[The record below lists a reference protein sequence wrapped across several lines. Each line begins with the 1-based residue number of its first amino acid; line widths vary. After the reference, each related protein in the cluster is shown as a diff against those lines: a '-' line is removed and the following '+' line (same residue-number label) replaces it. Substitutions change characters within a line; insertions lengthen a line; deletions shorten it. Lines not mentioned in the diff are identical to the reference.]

1 MKCFIIDFKKIEL
14 VGIKARFYR
23 IPRTFQLRQ
32 RQISVSLPMGQGQNS
47 AREVLRT
54 AARPRTAI
62 AHESMARRVVR
73 SRGSAPG
80 SSAQPQNA
88 AVALQSSCPG
98 PATQRET
105 AIFVLP
111 PPVALPDPEGF
122 YASLVLRKVRAVL
135 RSRSEVSK
143 TDGSLRKRNAI
154 DRPPAA
160 RISSDVARCEAVAEP
175 SETLLAEMAR
185 RYLQTPVFGGRSS

>member
-47 AREVLRT
+47 AREVLWT

-73 SRGSAPG
+73 SRCF
-80 SSAQPQNA
+80 AQPQNA
-88 AVALQSSCPG
+88 AVALQSSCPE
-98 PATQRET
+98 PVTQRET

-111 PPVALPDPEGF
+111 PPIALPDPEGF

-135 RSRSEVSK
+135 QPRSEVSK
-143 TDGSLRKRNAI
+143 TDGSLPKRNAV
-154 DRPPAA
+154 DRSPAA
-160 RISSDVARCEAVAEP
+160 RISNDVARCEAVGEP

-185 RYLQTPVFGGRSS
+185 RYVQTPVLGGRSS